1 MARHLRSIDPVVA
14 FHLYPLALMELIMDS
29 GVSADQLLQDTG
41 LDNSVL
47 QDTGATISYAQYGL
61 LIRNALRHYPQPGL
75 GLRFG
80 ASLHVGHQGML
91 GVASTT
97 ANTLRDA
104 ARLAERF
111 YKYLSPVLVLEMRIE
126 GQECVVQANE
136 AWNLGPLRAF
146 GVECLFAGLL
156 RHIEFVLGV
165 THFPCRFEFGYAEP
179 PYLAL
184 YDEYL
189 KNPVAFDCG
198 FHQMRFD
205 AKWLDTALRFRHPL
219 TCSQA
224 VAICEDCMGNLS
236 SRDSV
241 LMKLRHLPV
250 VMPGRV
256 LSLEEAASSLH
267 MSERTLK
274 RQLQKLNTQY
284 RRVVDAMRFEWA
296 ASALRSTDMA
306 VAEIA
311 EQMCFT
317 DVANFRRA
325 FKRWTGQTPQE
336 YRCGREPDHH

>member
-1 MARHLRSIDPVVA
+1 MARHLRSVDPVVA
-14 FHLYPLALMELIMDS
+14 FHLYPLALLELVMANGIS
-29 GVSADQLLQDTG
+29 LEQLFQDTG
-41 LDNSVL
+41 LHTDIME
-47 QDTGATISYAQYGL
+47 DPGASISYAQYGL
-61 LIRNALRHYPQPGL
+61 LIRNALRNYPHPGL

-91 GVASTT
+91 GVATMTS
-97 ANTLRDA
+97 NTLRDA
-104 ARLAERF
+104 AALSERF
-111 YKYLSPVLVLEMRIE
+111 HKYLSPVLVPEMHIE
-126 GQECVVQANE
+126 GDECVVQANE
-136 AWNLGPLRAF
+136 AWDLGPMRALA
-146 GVECLFAGLL
+146 VECLFTGLL
-156 RHIEFVLGV
+156 KQIEFITGV
-165 THFPCRFEFGYAEP
+165 EHFPCRFEFGYTAP
-179 PYLAL
+179 SYVTL
-184 YDEYL
+184 YESYL

-205 AKWLDTALRFRHPL
+205 AKWLDVALRFRHPL

-236 SRDSV
+236 SRESV
-241 LMKLRHLPV
+241 LLKLRQLPV
-250 VMPGRV
+250 VAPGRV

-296 ASALRSTDMA
+296 ASALRSSNMA

-325 FKRWTGQTPQE
+325 FKRWAGQTPQE
-336 YRCGREPDHH
+336 YRHGRESA

>member
-14 FHLYPLALMELIMDS
+14 FHLYPLALVELLLAS
-29 GVSADQLLQDTG
+29 GGTLEQVFLDTG
-41 LDNSVL
+41 LTEEIL
-47 QDTGATISYAQYGL
+47 QEPEATISYAQYGL
-61 LIRNALRHYPQPGL
+61 LIRNALRHYPSSGL

-80 ASLHVGHQGML
+80 AGLHVGHQGML
-91 GVASTT
+91 GVASMT
-97 ANTLRDA
+97 ASTLHDA
-104 ARLAERF
+104 AILAERF

-136 AWNLGPLRAF
+136 SWNLGPLRAF
-146 GVECLFAGLL
+146 GVECLFVGLY
-156 RHIEFVLGV
+156 RHMLFILGV
-165 THFPCRFEFGYAEP
+165 EHFPCRFEFGYETP
-179 PYLAL
+179 SYVDL

-189 KNPVAFDCG
+189 KNLVAFNCG

-205 AKWLDTALRFRHPL
+205 VRWLDAPLRFRHPL
-219 TCSQA
+219 TCAQA
-224 VAICEDCMGNLS
+224 IALCEEWMGSLS

-250 VMPGRV
+250 VKPGKV
-256 LSLEEAASSLH
+256 MSLDESAAALH

-274 RQLQKLNTQY
+274 RQLQKLNTHY

-296 ASALRSTDMA
+296 ASALRSTDA
-306 VAEIA
+306 PVAEIA
-311 EQMCFT
+311 DKMCFT

-336 YRCGREPDHH
+336 YRCGRDAT